1 MNHELSTPFPK
12 SNFEIL
18 TENVCL
24 VLLYEV
30 YIFFTVWKQ
39 VHIEHY
45 FTPDLFLNQR
55 NETKNSEIP
64 LIKFYF

>member
-1 MNHELSTPFPK
+1 MTRELSTPFPK

-30 YIFFTVWKQ
+30 YIFSQYGNKFILIIILLQTFSESKEQ
-39 VHIEHY
+39 
-45 FTPDLFLNQR
+45 NQ
-55 NETKNSEIP
+55 ELWNS
-64 LIKFYF
+64 FN